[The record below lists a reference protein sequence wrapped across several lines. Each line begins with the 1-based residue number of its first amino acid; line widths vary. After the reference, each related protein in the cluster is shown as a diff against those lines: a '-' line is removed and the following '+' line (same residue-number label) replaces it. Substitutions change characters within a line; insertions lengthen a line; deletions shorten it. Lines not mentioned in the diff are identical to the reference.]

1 MSLLS
6 AFNTQLVN
14 LSDNLCEMYPGDT
27 DIHFTN
33 SSLHLFKKSNPRQ
46 LYTMC
51 NKYIKIYHK
60 KILDKD
66 DGFFLKNDFNEHY
79 EDNGLGDNKNI
90 ENIINNLKKYWTVMD
105 DDSKE
110 NIWKYLQVLVVLND
124 KLEK

>member
-6 AFNTQLVN
+6 AFNIQLVN
-14 LSDNLCEMYPGDT
+14 LSDNLCEMYPTDT

-33 SSLHLFKKSNPRQ
+33 SSIHLLKKSNPRQ
-46 LYTMC
+46 LYTLC

-66 DGFFLKNDFNEHY
+66 DDFFLNNNFDKHYQEKANE
-79 EDNGLGDNKNI
+79 DVKNI
-90 ENIINNLKKYWTVMD
+90 ENIINNLKKYWKDMD
-105 DDSKE
+105 KDSKE

-124 KLEK
+124 RLQN